1 MVSSAVPAPLNY
13 AQRVTDVLKA
23 VAICQTTITAGDL
36 AWAVNYQRVT
46 RSINDVLL
54 QLKPLFEDNGWPPL
68 TSLVVLKSTNRPSP
82 VAGFAIDWRIC
93 QRQCWAW
100 AREHSDERQKLR
112 GRGIWAESIAE
123 GELS

>member
-1 MVSSAVPAPLNY
+1 MTITPERINY
-13 AQRVTDVLKA
+13 HQRVVDVLKA
-23 VAICQTTITAGDL
+23 TAVNQTTITVGDL

-54 QLKPLFEDNGWPPL
+54 SLKPLFEDHDWPPL

-82 VAGFAIDWRIC
+82 VAGFTMDWRLC

-100 AREHSDERQKLR
+100 AREQSDLRQR
-112 GRGIWAESIAE
+112 GRSLWSDLIAE
-123 GELS
+123 GEA